1 MTDRADILVM
11 VLSAAAL
18 ILLCAALVMSLRSFA
33 ARSLEHRVM
42 AVSRVSPGHRS
53 PAGASPFG
61 WLRRSLGWIGA
72 TVRSRTQFYSEHDIL
87 ALEGMISASGFRPHA
102 VLPVVLGVKV
112 VMAVGVPLAAILYGR
127 VFALTG
133 THQLLTIC
141 ASVPLGL
148 LGPEWALTLLR
159 RPYLA
164 ALRRGVPDALDLLVV
179 CSEAGMG
186 LESALEH
193 VSQEIQHSNPAISV
207 ALAKLLD
214 DLRVL
219 PDRRDAFRN
228 FADRTG
234 VEGARRVATMLGQ
247 SMQYGTPL
255 SQALRTVALDLRRE
269 RMIALE
275 AKAIRLPVLL
285 VLPLILFIMPSLF
298 IVLAGP
304 SVLKLMDSLHAVV
317 LHATLPH

>member
-1 MTDRADILVM
+1 MTDYLP
-11 VLSAAAL
+11 L
-18 ILLCAALVMSLRSFA
+18 IALVFTATAIILAAGGLLLSLRGLA
-33 ARSLEHRVM
+33 ARSLEQRVISM
-42 AVSRVSPGHRS
+42 SSAAVGH
-53 PAGASPFG
+53 AQDVHTSPFA
-61 WLRRSLGWIGA
+61 WLRHALGWIGGM
-72 TVRSRTQFYSEHDIL
+72 VRRRTSFYSERDIL
-87 ALEGMISASGFRPHA
+87 ALEGMISASGFSTQV
-102 VLPVVLGVKV
+102 VLPVVLGIKV
-112 VMAVGVPLAAILYGR
+112 VTVIAIPLVALLYGR
-127 VFALTG
+127 LTDMAG
-133 THQLLTIC
+133 SHLLLMIFI
-141 ASVPLGL
+141 SIPLGL
-148 LGPEWALTLLR
+148 MAPEWTLTLLR

-193 VSQEIQHSNPAISV
+193 VSEEIQHSNPAISV

-214 DLRVL
+214 ELRVL

-228 FADRTG
+228 FAERTG

-255 SQALRTVALDLRRE
+255 SQALRAVALDLRRE

-275 AKAIRLPVLL
+275 AKAVRLPVLL

-304 SVLKLMDSLHAVV
+304 AILKLMDALHAAV
-317 LHATLPH
+317 LHATMPH

>member
-1 MTDRADILVM
+1 MTGNVTLILV
-11 VLSAAAL
+11 VLTAVLLGAGAL
-18 ILLCAALVMSLRSFA
+18 LLSLRGVA
-33 ARSLEHRVM
+33 ARSLEQRVI
-42 AVSRVSPGHRS
+42 AVSSPSAATGQGPADGS
-53 PAGASPFG
+53 PLGL
-61 WLRRSLGWIGA
+61 LRRLLGGIGSL
-72 TVRSRTQFYSEHDIL
+72 VRGTRFYSERDIL
-87 ALEGMISASGFRPHA
+87 ALEGMISASGFRTSA

-112 VMAVGVPLAAILYGR
+112 VLAIGVPAAALLYGR
-127 VFALTG
+127 LADVTGSHLLLLVF
-133 THQLLTIC
+133 I
-141 ASVPLGL
+141 SVPLGL
-148 LGPEWALTLLR
+148 MGPEWGLTLLR

-214 DLRVL
+214 ELRVL

-255 SQALRTVALDLRRE
+255 SQALRTVAIDLRRE

-275 AKAIRLPVLL
+275 AKAVRLPVLL

-304 SVLKLMDSLHAVV
+304 AVLKLMDALHAAV
-317 LHATLPH
+317 LHASMMH

>member
-1 MTDRADILVM
+1 LTDNVTLLVTLLIAGAL
-11 VLSAAAL
+11 VLGAAAL
-18 ILLCAALVMSLRSFA
+18 MLSWRGLA
-33 ARSLEHRVM
+33 ARSLEHRVIS
-42 AVSRVSPGHRS
+42 VSS
-53 PAGASPFG
+53 PASVDQFRADTSPLN
-61 WLRRSLGWIGA
+61 WLGRFLGWIGA
-72 TVRSRTQFYSEHDIL
+72 TVRGRTRFYSERDIL
-87 ALEGMISASGFRPHA
+87 ALEGMISASGFRTNA
-102 VLPVVLGVKV
+102 VLPVVLGIKV
-112 VMAVGVPLAAILYGR
+112 VAVIGIPAAALLYAQLAGVTGSHLLLM
-127 VFALTG
+127 VF
-133 THQLLTIC
+133 I
-141 ASVPLGL
+141 SVPLGL
-148 LGPEWALTLLR
+148 IAPEWGLTLLR

-207 ALAKLLD
+207 ALSKLLD
-214 DLRVL
+214 ELRVL

-255 SQALRTVALDLRRE
+255 SQALRTVAVDLRRE

-275 AKAIRLPVLL
+275 AKAVRLPVLL

-304 SVLKLMDSLHAVV
+304 AVLKLMDALHTAVT
-317 LHATLPH
+317 HASRMH

>member
-1 MTDRADILVM
+1 M
-11 VLSAAAL
+11 
-18 ILLCAALVMSLRSFA
+18 
-33 ARSLEHRVM
+33 
-42 AVSRVSPGHRS
+42 
-53 PAGASPFG
+53 
-61 WLRRSLGWIGA
+61 
-72 TVRSRTQFYSEHDIL
+72 
-87 ALEGMISASGFRPHA
+87 
-102 VLPVVLGVKV
+102 
-112 VMAVGVPLAAILYGR
+112 
-127 VFALTG
+127 
-133 THQLLTIC
+133 
-141 ASVPLGL
+141 
-148 LGPEWALTLLR
+148 GPEWGLTLLR

-193 VSQEIQHSNPAISV
+193 VSQEIRHSNPAISV
-207 ALAKLLD
+207 ALSKLLD
-214 DLRVL
+214 ELRVL

-275 AKAIRLPVLL
+275 AKAVRLPVLL
-285 VLPLILFIMPSLF
+285 VMPLILFIMPSLF

-304 SVLKLMDSLHAVV
+304 AILHLTDALHAAVA
-317 LHATLPH
+317 HAHH

>member
-1 MTDRADILVM
+1 MNDATTLIVLGLTAAATILV
-11 VLSAAAL
+11 
-18 ILLCAALVMSLRSFA
+18 CAALLMSVRGLA
-33 ARSLEHRVM
+33 ARNLENRVL
-42 AVSRVSPGHRS
+42 AVSN
-53 PAGASPFG
+53 PASVPLLPVDASPLG
-61 WLRRSLGWIGA
+61 WLRRGLSWIGA
-72 TVRSRTQFYSEHDIL
+72 TVRGRTHFYSERDIL
-87 ALEGMISASGFRPHA
+87 ALEGMISASGFRTHA
-102 VLPVVLGVKV
+102 VLPVVLGIKV
-112 VMAVGVPLAAILYGR
+112 VMAIGIPVAALLYARLA
-127 VFALTG
+127 VLTG
-133 THQLLTIC
+133 THQLLLFF
-141 ASVPLGL
+141 AAVPLGL
-148 LGPEWALTLLR
+148 MGPEWGLSLLR

-193 VSQEIQHSNPAISV
+193 VSQEIRHSNAAISV
-207 ALAKLLD
+207 ALSKLSD

-234 VEGARRVATMLGQ
+234 VEGARRVAVMLGQ

-255 SQALRTVALDLRRE
+255 SQALRTVAIDLRRE

-285 VLPLILFIMPSLF
+285 VIPLIIFIMPSLF

-304 SVLKLMDSLHAVV
+304 AVLKLTDSLHSV
-317 LHATLPH
+317 ATHMILRH

>member
-1 MTDRADILVM
+1 LNDAITILAV
-11 VLSAAAL
+11 VFASGAIILAAGAL
-18 ILLCAALVMSLRSFA
+18 MLSLRGLT
-33 ARSLEHRVM
+33 ARNLEQRVI
-42 AVSRVSPGHRS
+42 AVSSGS
-53 PAGASPFG
+53 AIDQASADTSAWG
-61 WLRRSLGWIGA
+61 WLQRPLGWIGA
-72 TVRSRTQFYSEHDIL
+72 TVRGRTRFYSERDIL
-87 ALEGMISASGFRPHA
+87 ALEGMISASGFSTHA
-102 VLPVVLGVKV
+102 VLPVVLGIKV
-112 VMAVGVPLAAILYGR
+112 VMAIGIPVAAIIYGR
-127 VFALTG
+127 LAGLTG
-133 THQLLTIC
+133 THELLAVFI
-141 ASVPLGL
+141 SIPLGL
-148 LGPEWALTLLR
+148 MGPEWGLALLR

-193 VSQEIQHSNPAISV
+193 VSQEIRHSNPAISV
-207 ALAKLLD
+207 ALSKLLD
-214 DLRVL
+214 ELRVL

-275 AKAIRLPVLL
+275 AKAVRLPVLL
-285 VLPLILFIMPSLF
+285 VMPLILFIMPSLF

-304 SVLKLMDSLHAVV
+304 AILHLMDALHAAIRQV
-317 LHATLPH
+317 H

>member
-1 MTDRADILVM
+1 MNDPITILATVFT
-11 VLSAAAL
+11 AAAL
-18 ILLCAALVMSLRSFA
+18 IFGAGALVMTLRGWA
-33 ARSLEHRVM
+33 ARSLEHRVL
-42 AVSRVSPGHRS
+42 AVSSEAVGGRDAIDNSPL
-53 PAGASPFG
+53 G
-61 WLRRSLGWIGA
+61 WLRRLLGWIGA
-72 TVRSRTQFYSEHDIL
+72 TVRGTRFYSERDIL
-87 ALEGMISASGFRPHA
+87 ALEGMISASGFRTNA
-102 VLPVVLGVKV
+102 VLPVVLGIKV
-112 VMAVGVPLAAILYGR
+112 VAAVGIPLAAIVYGR
-127 VFALTG
+127 LADITSS
-133 THQLLTIC
+133 HLLLLIFV
-141 ASVPLGL
+141 SVPLGL
-148 LGPEWALTLLR
+148 MGPEWGLTLLR

-214 DLRVL
+214 ELRVL

-228 FADRTG
+228 FAERTG
-234 VEGARRVATMLGQ
+234 VDGARRVATMLGQ

-255 SQALRTVALDLRRE
+255 SQALRTVAIDLRRE

-275 AKAIRLPVLL
+275 AKAVRLPVLL

-304 SVLKLMDSLHAVV
+304 AVLQLMDALHKAVM
-317 LHATLPH
+317 HAH